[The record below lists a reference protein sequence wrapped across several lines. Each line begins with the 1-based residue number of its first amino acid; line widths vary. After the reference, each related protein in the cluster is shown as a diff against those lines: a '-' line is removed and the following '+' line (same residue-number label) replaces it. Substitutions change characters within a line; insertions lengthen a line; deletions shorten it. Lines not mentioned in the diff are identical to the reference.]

1 MRVQSMVKKSEE
13 IEEFL
18 KDMLKQTGNNMIE
31 IQRNILAQQFDC
43 APSQI
48 TYVLTTRFKDNKG
61 YIVESRRGGGGSIK
75 IFELKMKGD
84 KQIDDLITRSIGDS
98 LTKFKAYDILN
109 HLFSKNI
116 ITERES
122 QIIKRAISDRALSL
136 IPSENKNPVRAK
148 ILKESLLAV
157 VKHNNRS

>member
-1 MRVQSMVKKSEE
+1 MKKSEE

-18 KDMLKQTGNNMIE
+18 KDMLKQTENNMIE

-48 TYVLTTRFKDNKG
+48 SYVLTTRFKDNKG

-75 IFELKMKGD
+75 IYELKMKSD
-84 KQIDDLITRSIGDS
+84 KQIDELISRSIGDS
-98 LTKFKAYDILN
+98 ITKFKAYDILN
-109 HLFSKNI
+109 HLFNKKI

-122 QIIKRAISDRALSL
+122 QIIKRTISDRALSL

-157 VKHNNRS
+157 VKYNNGS

>member
-1 MRVQSMVKKSEE
+1 MVKKSEE

-109 HLFSKNI
+109 HLFSKKI

>member
-1 MRVQSMVKKSEE
+1 MVKKSEE
-13 IEEFL
+13 IEDFL
-18 KDMLKQTGNNMIE
+18 KDMLKQTENNMIE

-75 IFELKMKGD
+75 IYELKMKSD
-84 KQIDDLITRSIGDS
+84 KQIDELISRSIGES
-98 LTKFKAYDILN
+98 VTKFKAYDILN
-109 HLFSKNI
+109 HLFNKKI

-122 QIIKRAISDRALSL
+122 QIIKRTISDRALSL

-157 VKHNNRS
+157 VKYNNGS

>member
-1 MRVQSMVKKSEE
+1 MAKKSEE
-13 IEEFL
+13 IEKFL
-18 KDMLKQTGNNMIE
+18 RDMLKQTENNMIE

-75 IFELKMKGD
+75 IYELKMKSD
-84 KQIDDLITRSIGDS
+84 KQIDELISRSIGES

-109 HLFSKNI
+109 HLFNKKI

-122 QIIKRAISDRALSL
+122 QIIKRTISDRALSL
-136 IPSENKNPVRAK
+136 IPSESKNPVRAK

-157 VKHNNRS
+157 VKYNNGS

>member
-1 MRVQSMVKKSEE
+1 MVKKSEE

-75 IFELKMKGD
+75 IYELKMKSD
-84 KQIDDLITRSIGDS
+84 KQIDDLISRSIGDS

-122 QIIKRAISDRALSL
+122 QIIKRTISDRALSL

>member
-1 MRVQSMVKKSEE
+1 MVKKSEE

>member
-1 MRVQSMVKKSEE
+1 MVKKSEE

-75 IFELKMKGD
+75 IYELKMKSD
-84 KQIDDLITRSIGDS
+84 KQIDDLISRSIGDS

>member
-98 LTKFKAYDILN
+98 LTKFKAYDILD

>member
-1 MRVQSMVKKSEE
+1 MAKKSEE
-13 IEEFL
+13 IEDFL
-18 KDMLKQTGNNMIE
+18 KDMLKQTENNMIE

-75 IFELKMKGD
+75 IYELKMKSD
-84 KQIDDLITRSIGDS
+84 KQIDDLISRSIGNS
-98 LTKFKAYDILN
+98 VTKFKAYDILN
-109 HLFSKNI
+109 HLFNKKI
-116 ITERES
+116 LTERES
-122 QIIKRAISDRALSL
+122 QIIKRTISDRALSL

-157 VKHNNRS
+157 VKYNNGS

>member
-1 MRVQSMVKKSEE
+1 MVKKSEE

-18 KDMLKQTGNNMIE
+18 KDMLKQTENNMIE

-48 TYVLTTRFKDNKG
+48 SYVLTTRFKDNKG

-75 IFELKMKGD
+75 IYELKMKSD
-84 KQIDDLITRSIGDS
+84 KQIDELISRSIGES
-98 LTKFKAYDILN
+98 VTKFKAYDILN
-109 HLFSKNI
+109 HLFSKKI

-122 QIIKRAISDRALSL
+122 QIIKRTISDRALSL

-157 VKHNNRS
+157 VKYNNGS

>member
-1 MRVQSMVKKSEE
+1 MVKKSEE

-98 LTKFKAYDILN
+98 LTKFKAYDILD
-109 HLFSKNI
+109 HLFSKKI

-157 VKHNNRS
+157 VKHNNRR

>member
-1 MRVQSMVKKSEE
+1 MANLSDE
-13 IEEFL
+13 IEKYLNEL
-18 KDMLKQTGNNMIE
+18 INEYQGKIKIK
-31 IQRNILAQQFDC
+31 RNSLADEFDC

-48 TYVLTTRFKDNKG
+48 NYVLNTRFTTERG

-75 IFELKMKGD
+75 IYELKMKSD
-84 KQIDDLITRSIGDS
+84 KQIDELISRSIGES
-98 LTKFKAYDILN
+98 VTKFKAYDMLN
-109 HLFSKNI
+109 HLFNKKI

-122 QIIKRAISDRALSL
+122 QIIKRTISDRALSL

-157 VKHNNRS
+157 VKYNNGSW

>member
-1 MRVQSMVKKSEE
+1 MVRKSEE

-98 LTKFKAYDILN
+98 LTKFKAYDILD

>member
-1 MRVQSMVKKSEE
+1 MVKKSEE

-18 KDMLKQTGNNMIE
+18 KDMLKQTENNMIE

-48 TYVLTTRFKDNKG
+48 SYVLTTRFKDNKG

-75 IFELKMKGD
+75 IYELKMKSD
-84 KQIDDLITRSIGDS
+84 KQIDELISRSIGES
-98 LTKFKAYDILN
+98 VTKFKAYDMLN
-109 HLFSKNI
+109 HLFNKKI

-122 QIIKRAISDRALSL
+122 QIIKRTISDRALSL

-157 VKHNNRS
+157 VKYNNGS

>member
-1 MRVQSMVKKSEE
+1 MVKKSEE

-98 LTKFKAYDILN
+98 LTKFKAYDILD